1 MAAPYYVYG
10 GNLYNRERY
19 TSVVNTA
26 FGDRRYFSSIDTDI
40 YFGDTLIDEMVAFD
54 FIIEE
59 KKIPIYGYNNYV
71 PKRIITGQ
79 KTIQGSFA
87 INFTKTFN
95 LKYILDEVTESIY
108 ANDYEVVQYFCAD
121 DNAAIFNKGFDIT
134 LSYGDAKDDSGFKS
148 YNACTQTL
156 VGCYITSY
164 RQALDTS
171 GEPILDMYTFIAKD
185 LIIQNESIN
194 YKNKKDDENL
204 ADRDTGSHKGSK
216 GPEDYIVWNTRYKNE
231 RDEGYNYCKQ
241 NPETLGVEIDPTY
254 NYINGKSKI
263 MMLISTSINDHN
275 FKIEEIKIDVEDT
288 SLSGTYTFKL
298 NKKLSNTVYYYDMTG
313 THVEVGQQMK
323 KLLGPN
329 GELREEGLECQVR
342 IKGSVGDKPYN
353 IEYPTTLGA
362 GTINASGGNNEG
374 YDALSY

>member
-19 TSVVNTA
+19 TSVVNTS

-185 LIIQNESIN
+185 LIIQQ
-194 YKNKKDDENL
+194 
-204 ADRDTGSHKGSK
+204 DTGSAITNIDPKIITDNPTTKEPIS
-216 GPEDYIVWNTRYKNE
+216 PDLYKVANLFDKKE
-231 RDEGYNYCKQ
+231 CDDLFNYCNS
-241 NPETLGVEIDPTY
+241 NPDTLGVQISPTY
-254 NYINGKSKI
+254 DYIDGQSR
-263 MMLISTSINDHN
+263 ISLLVDTSINNHK
-275 FKIEEIKIDVEDT
+275 FKFDSIRINVDDL
-288 SLSGTYTFKL
+288 SLSGSYTFKL
-298 NKKLSNTVYYYDMTG
+298 NKKLSSSQYYYEMVG
-313 THVEVGQQMK
+313 TYVEVGKQIK
-323 KLLGPN
+323 SLLQSGDS
-329 GELREEGLECQVR
+329 EGIECEVH
-342 IKGSVGDKPYN
+342 IEGSVGDQPYN
-353 IEYPTTLGA
+353 IEHPSLIKKGSIKT
-362 GTINASGGNNEG
+362 SGGNSKD

>member
-19 TSVVNTA
+19 TSVVNTS

-134 LSYGDAKDDSGFKS
+134 ISYGDAKDDSGYKS

-185 LIIQNESIN
+185 LIIQNESGSQNSNEQEETTTNNETQKEPAASELYMIRNIN
-194 YKNKKDDENL
+194 YQNELDEL
-204 ADRDTGSHKGSK
+204 
-216 GPEDYIVWNTRYKNE
+216 
-231 RDEGYNYCKQ
+231 YNYCNA
-241 NPETLGVEIDPTY
+241 NPDTLGIQINPTY
-254 NYINGKSKI
+254 DFINGQSR
-263 MMLISTSINDHN
+263 ISMFIAPYDNKKFNVETIR
-275 FKIEEIKIDVEDT
+275 IDVMDT
-288 SLSGTYTFKL
+288 SLSGSYTFKL
-298 NKKLSNTVYYYDMTG
+298 NKKLSNTQYYYEMTG
-313 THVEVGQQMK
+313 THVEVGKQMK
-323 KLLGPN
+323 QLL
-329 GELREEGLECQVR
+329 LDSSDGLECEVH
-342 IKGSVGDKPYN
+342 IEGNDGTISYN
-353 IEYPTTLGA
+353 MDYPTTLNKGSIK
-362 GTINASGGNNEG
+362 TSGGSNKD

>member
-19 TSVVNTA
+19 TSVVNTS

-54 FIIEE
+54 FVIEE

-134 LSYGDAKDDSGFKS
+134 ISYGDAKDDSGFKS

-185 LIIQNESIN
+185 LIVQNDTVVNLADDDGSHIAPPDDPPTRKEPEPSAYKISHMHIKYKKDQDIVYNHCKKYPEALGILINLVCDYINGQYRITMSISEVNNKLLEIESIN
-194 YKNKKDDENL
+194 VN
-204 ADRDTGSHKGSK
+204 
-216 GPEDYIVWNTRYKNE
+216 I
-231 RDEGYNYCKQ
+231 
-241 NPETLGVEIDPTY
+241 ID
-254 NYINGKSKI
+254 S
-263 MMLISTSINDHN
+263 LISGS
-275 FKIEEIKIDVEDT
+275 
-288 SLSGTYTFKL
+288 YTFKL
-298 NKKLSNTVYYYDMTG
+298 DKKLSKHQYYYEMTG
-313 THVEVGQQMK
+313 THINIGK
-323 KLLGPN
+323 KIESLLIGTSSDD
-329 GELREEGLECQVR
+329 GIECDIE
-342 IKGSVGDKPYN
+342 IKCNCNDISYN
-353 IEYPTTLGA
+353 IEYPTTIEKG
-362 GTINASGGNNEG
+362 SGLKSRTNGDTD